1 MAEVGMSPAASI
13 QIQAV
18 IQGPAFCEAED
29 LGLTD
34 EQVAA
39 CKQFTEGIGGA
50 FGLIFYHVGELAQDI
65 CAELYEICEA

>member
-29 LGLTD
+29 LGLTE

-50 FGLIFYHVGELAQDI
+50 FGLIFNYVGQYASEVCTD
-65 CAELYEICEA
+65 LYEICEP